1 MKKFIEEFKA
11 FALRGNVMDMAIGVI
26 IGGAFTS
33 IVTSLTENIINPIL
47 GLFGGTDLSSF
58 VLNIGG
64 VELRY
69 GAFITSI
76 INFLIMAFVLFCLLK
91 AVNKLT
97 ALGKKPEAPAEP
109 TTKVCPF
116 CCSEIPIKAVNVH
129 TAVPISRKNNGERRM
144 KLRLL
149 FSIFY
154 LRLRFANE
162 QAQHHPCLRVPS
174 RPLRAAPSDR
184 DRRLHRLYRR
194 RRGTHAEAFSVLIRF
209 AEP

>member
-33 IVTSLTENIINPIL
+33 IVTSLTENLINPIL
-47 GLFGGTDLSSF
+47 GLFGGTDLSGF

-116 CCSEIPIKAVNVH
+116 CCSGIPIKAVKCAH
-129 TAVPISRKNNGERRM
+129 CG
-144 KLRLL
+144 
-149 FSIFY
+149 
-154 LRLRFANE
+154 
-162 QAQHHPCLRVPS
+162 
-174 RPLRAAPSDR
+174 SDQPK
-184 DRRLHRLYRR
+184 
-194 RRGTHAEAFSVLIRF
+194 E
-209 AEP
+209 

>member
-47 GLFGGTDLSSF
+47 GLFGGTDLSGF

-116 CCSEIPIKAVNVH
+116 CCSEIPI
-129 TAVPISRKNNGERRM
+129 
-144 KLRLL
+144 
-149 FSIFY
+149 
-154 LRLRFANE
+154 
-162 QAQHHPCLRVPS
+162 
-174 RPLRAAPSDR
+174 AAIKCAHCGSDQPK
-184 DRRLHRLYRR
+184 
-194 RRGTHAEAFSVLIRF
+194 E
-209 AEP
+209 

>member
-116 CCSEIPIKAVNVH
+116 CCSEIRSRLSNVH

-144 KLRLL
+144 K
-149 FSIFY
+149 
-154 LRLRFANE
+154 
-162 QAQHHPCLRVPS
+162 
-174 RPLRAAPSDR
+174 AA
-184 DRRLHRLYRR
+184 
-194 RRGTHAEAFSVLIRF
+194 ASVLHFLFTAPFRQ
-209 AEP
+209 

>member
-1 MKKFIEEFKA
+1 MKKFFEEFKA

-33 IVTSLTENIINPIL
+33 IVTSLTENLINPIL
-47 GLFGGTDLSSF
+47 GLFGGTDLSGF
-58 VLNIGG
+58 VLNLGG

-116 CCSEIPIKAVNVH
+116 CCIEIPIKAVKCAH
-129 TAVPISRKNNGERRM
+129 CG
-144 KLRLL
+144 
-149 FSIFY
+149 
-154 LRLRFANE
+154 
-162 QAQHHPCLRVPS
+162 
-174 RPLRAAPSDR
+174 SDQPK
-184 DRRLHRLYRR
+184 
-194 RRGTHAEAFSVLIRF
+194 E
-209 AEP
+209 

>member
-33 IVTSLTENIINPIL
+33 IVTSLTENLINPIL
-47 GLFGGTDLSSF
+47 GLFGGTDLSGF
-58 VLNIGG
+58 VLNLGG

-69 GAFITSI
+69 GAFITSV

-109 TTKVCPF
+109 TTKTCPF
-116 CCSEIPIKAVNVH
+116 CCSEIPIKAVNCAH
-129 TAVPISRKNNGERRM
+129 CG
-144 KLRLL
+144 
-149 FSIFY
+149 
-154 LRLRFANE
+154 
-162 QAQHHPCLRVPS
+162 
-174 RPLRAAPSDR
+174 SDQPK
-184 DRRLHRLYRR
+184 
-194 RRGTHAEAFSVLIRF
+194 E
-209 AEP
+209 

>member
-1 MKKFIEEFKA
+1 MKKFIEEFKV

-33 IVTSLTENIINPIL
+33 IVTSLTENLINPIL
-47 GLFGGTDLSSF
+47 GLFGGTDLSGF
-58 VLNIGG
+58 VLNLGG

-116 CCSEIPIKAVNVH
+116 CCSEIPIKVVKCAH
-129 TAVPISRKNNGERRM
+129 CG
-144 KLRLL
+144 
-149 FSIFY
+149 
-154 LRLRFANE
+154 
-162 QAQHHPCLRVPS
+162 
-174 RPLRAAPSDR
+174 SDQPK
-184 DRRLHRLYRR
+184 
-194 RRGTHAEAFSVLIRF
+194 E
-209 AEP
+209 